1 MAVEGRKRCEDE
13 PKFVKA
19 EAIKVNISSDFEDN
33 VMAKLDELKKG
44 VWNNRD
50 NMMVT
55 NLEKLENVAESLG
68 EQYMNIEAKLDDLN
82 GKVVMNSGKQ
92 EHMAESLGK
101 QCRNI
106 EAKFEELNGIV
117 NKFSGELMGKINDVE
132 KSLEAEKKCCADLQ
146 NNFDEQFET
155 IGEKSMAGDVLDS
168 RCQTAALGGIA
179 SKDASKYWRNRCR
192 ELVGNNRQKL
202 GKITDNM
209 LAMDK
214 DHYDEQLFIWAQGAY
229 GHE

>member
-68 EQYMNIEAKLDDLN
+68 EQYINIEAKLEDLS
-82 GKVVMNSGKQ
+82 GKVVMMNSGKQ
-92 EHMAESLGK
+92 ENMANFWQAVLEH
-101 QCRNI
+101 R
-106 EAKFEELNGIV
+106 
-117 NKFSGELMGKINDVE
+117 GEV
-132 KSLEAEKKCCADLQ
+132 
-146 NNFDEQFET
+146 
-155 IGEKSMAGDVLDS
+155 
-168 RCQTAALGGIA
+168 
-179 SKDASKYWRNRCR
+179 
-192 ELVGNNRQKL
+192 
-202 GKITDNM
+202 
-209 LAMDK
+209 
-214 DHYDEQLFIWAQGAY
+214 
-229 GHE
+229 